1 MGVDG
6 GQPQGMGEEGMRKM
20 GDEDEDDEDQDE
32 VTSSKGSHQA
42 QDSDTEVASYHEG
55 KRSYFHIY
63 F

>member
-6 GQPQGMGEEGMRKM
+6 GQPPGMGDEGRKM
-20 GDEDEDDEDQDE
+20 GDEDDEDEDQDE

-55 KRSYFHIY
+55 KWNYF
-63 F
+63 